1 MAVGLSTGRTVL
13 LTLSNDAL
21 LHPAVSP
28 IHQEY
33 PTLSVKF
40 QRPCAVVAFS
50 QKEPNLLVTGL
61 EKQRHDHCL
70 FIWDIT
76 RQTSKEPR
84 INNQR
89 RVNSSTRALDEPL
102 NKGAST
108 NGLNERNSSNVY
120 GTSTLRHV
128 NFPGDS
134 GAYET
139 GNEQLFRKFVN
150 SKVLTNTFYVDQ
162 RALK

>member
-1 MAVGLSTGRTVL
+1 LAVGLSTGRTVL

-33 PTLSVKF
+33 PILNVKY

-50 QKEPNLLVTGL
+50 QKDPNLLAAGL

-70 FIWDIT
+70 HIWDIA

-84 INNQR
+84 INNQKR
-89 RVNSSTRALDEPL
+89 INNSTRALDEPL
-102 NKGAST
+102 NKGEST
-108 NGLNERNSSNVY
+108 NALNSNNVY
-120 GTSTLRHV
+120 GISTLRHV

-134 GAYET
+134 GAPET
-139 GNEQLFRKFVN
+139 GNGIIIANIHVTASSVN
-150 SKVLTNTFYVDQ
+150 RFD
-162 RALK
+162 